1 MCDKYS
7 LCRLH
12 YIDAHKQ
19 ATRFS
24 FFHSI
29 QRRILSVFVSFSLAV
44 NESLNKR
51 INKLMNAV
59 FNLILQN
66 PVITA
71 GTTCFK
77 NHFSK
82 TTAIAMQAERGRGV

>member
-12 YIDAHKQ
+12 YIVAHKQ
-19 ATRFS
+19 

-29 QRRILSVFVSFSLAV
+29 QRRILSVFLSFSLAV

-66 PVITA
+66 PVITV

-82 TTAIAMQAERGRGV
+82 TTAIAMQAERGRGVK